1 MLDQLR
7 QLAVFVKVVEHGS
20 FRAAGRALALSPSV
34 VSHHVAD
41 LEDKLKL
48 PLLYRSTRRV
58 ALTPDG
64 EKLLGYA
71 REMVDAA
78 GRGLDAV
85 SGQSAAPTGTLRV
98 TAPAFLAETRL
109 CADLAAFS
117 AAHPNVRLTLGFSEV
132 TVDLLRDGFD
142 LALRAG
148 RLDDSTHKTRKL
160 ADMHR
165 VLVASPKYLRGK
177 KAPQAAHDLGA
188 LDFVQLSAR
197 PPEVTIRPVGA
208 KKPVTV
214 SLSPKIAV
222 DSAAA
227 IRHLLLAGAG
237 MAALPEVM
245 VRDDLGR
252 GRLVEVL
259 PGAELPVLGVYA
271 VWPNNAQRASLT
283 QRFIDSMA
291 PRIEALFT
299 PPQAG

>member
-20 FRAAGRALALSPSV
+20 FRAAGRALSLSPSV
-34 VSHHVAD
+34 VSHHVAE
-41 LEDKLKL
+41 LEDKLAL

-64 EKLLGYA
+64 ERLLGYA

-85 SGQSAAPTGTLRV
+85 SGRSATPTGTLRV

-109 CADLAAFS
+109 CGDLAAFS
-117 AAHPNVRLTLGFSEV
+117 AAHPNVRLSFAFTEV
-132 TVDLLRDGFD
+132 PQDLLRDGFD

-148 RLDDSTHKTRKL
+148 RLEDSTHKTRKL
-160 ADMHR
+160 AEMHR
-165 VLVASPKYLRGK
+165 VLVASPKYLHGK
-177 KAPQAAHDLGA
+177 KGVRAPQDLEA
-188 LDFVQLSAR
+188 LDFVQLSPR
-197 PPEVTIRPVGA
+197 PPQLTIQAMGA

-214 SLSPKIAV
+214 SLAPKIAA

-227 IRHLLLAGAG
+227 IRHLVLAGAG
-237 MAALPEVM
+237 MGALPEVM
-245 VRDDLGR
+245 VREDLSR
-252 GRLVEVL
+252 GRLAEVL
-259 PGAELPVLGVYA
+259 PGAELPVLGVHA

-283 QRFIDSMA
+283 QRFIDFLA

-299 PPQAG
+299 PPGK